1 MHEPFKIV
9 RAVHTQPDIP
19 DREEQSTMQIIISPA
34 KQMQTAIDAF
44 VSRSIPP
51 FPRETACLHEALLD
65 LEQNGGPKDLQKLW
79 NVSDRLLDENL
90 QRLHGFVPVGDN
102 AMLDDPTIAS
112 RVSPALFSY
121 IGIQYRSMAPEV
133 MDGAS
138 LEWLQDHLWILSGLY
153 GCVRPFDAVEPYRL
167 EMSAKMEIES
177 SRNLYSFWGDRLA
190 RAIISAGGIV
200 VNLASVEYA
209 KAVLPHLPPT
219 VRVVTPIFAENLR
232 AGKPVQRSTASKVAR
247 GSMVRWMAERSIEDP
262 SQIDMFDLGYVH
274 VPELDA
280 TRIHAAG
287 AIDNTLV
294 FLNKKTATDI

>member
-1 MHEPFKIV
+1 
-9 RAVHTQPDIP
+9 
-19 DREEQSTMQIIISPA
+19 MQIIISPA

-153 GCVRPFDAVEPYRL
+153 GCCL
-167 EMSAKMEIES
+167 
-177 SRNLYSFWGDRLA
+177 LYTS
-190 RAIISAGGIV
+190 
-200 VNLASVEYA
+200 
-209 KAVLPHLPPT
+209 
-219 VRVVTPIFAENLR
+219 
-232 AGKPVQRSTASKVAR
+232 
-247 GSMVRWMAERSIEDP
+247 P
-262 SQIDMFDLGYVH
+262 SPRD
-274 VPELDA
+274 
-280 TRIHAAG
+280 
-287 AIDNTLV
+287 
-294 FLNKKTATDI
+294 